1 MALRDAAT
9 MQTAEN
15 TMLGQTL
22 SGGATTRN
30 ERNAVVDGGEQVAEQ
45 VQVLEKLK
53 ATNDEAGADYW
64 VGVDFDMSVGP

>member
-45 VQVLEKLK
+45 VFLSI
-53 ATNDEAGADYW
+53 NDAMDNPT
-64 VGVDFDMSVGP
+64 DMAPPSANYSS